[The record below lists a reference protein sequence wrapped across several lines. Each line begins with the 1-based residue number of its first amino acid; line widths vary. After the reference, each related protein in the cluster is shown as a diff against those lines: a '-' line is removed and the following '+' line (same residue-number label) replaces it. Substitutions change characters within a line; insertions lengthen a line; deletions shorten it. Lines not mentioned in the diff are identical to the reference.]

1 MNPRFAFLLM
11 LAVVAGCIVAP
22 PDDRIGPKPPDVDES
37 LEGVSRESLK
47 DYGRR
52 LADSFDAV
60 AVDLDSGAIKTA
72 DEANAKLKERNVE
85 SRKQAFSLVDREFN
99 RRFGGDSWNAEEA
112 SKAFREAARGLRK

>member
-1 MNPRFAFLLM
+1 MSLRFVSIVAALVL
-11 LAVVAGCIVAP
+11 AGCIVAP
-22 PDDRIGPKPPDVDES
+22 PDDRIGPKPPTVDES

-60 AVDLDSGAIKTA
+60 AVDLDSGAIGTA
-72 DEANAKLKERNVE
+72 EEANAKLKERNVE
-85 SRKQAFSLVDREFN
+85 SRKQAFLPVDREFN
-99 RRFGGDSWNAEEA
+99 RRFGGDSWSPAEA